1 MVSALT
7 CYLKHMEVEKEAI
20 VQQRWYEI
28 ARREAGSE
36 KDSERIATSFVYEGF
51 RLPLLAAA

>member
-1 MVSALT
+1 
-7 CYLKHMEVEKEAI
+7 MEVEKEAI